1 MPARTTRAA
10 TAALVGK
17 FTRTA
22 GQASCPPALARLPIF
37 GSRYRDAIDILLRK
51 YPPKWGLDQGPGG
64 PATHVMPAR
73 PPAAGILDRYLSDAC
88 ASTSPI
94 PAPALPRGVAKWE
107 AFIDHAAI
115 P

>member
-1 MPARTTRAA
+1 MPASA
-10 TAALVGK
+10 V
-17 FTRTA
+17 
-22 GQASCPPALARLPIF
+22 
-37 GSRYRDAIDILLRK
+37 
-51 YPPKWGLDQGPGG
+51 
-64 PATHVMPAR
+64 
-73 PPAAGILDRYLSDAC
+73 AAGILDRYLSGAN